1 MENRGQQIQLS
12 PVAEAIG
19 PKETEG
25 MKQRILVTGGAGYL
39 GTILCRKL
47 LDRGY
52 EVRCFDRLMFGPE
65 PVKDLVDREG
75 FELIKGDITRL
86 DEHPALFDGISGLVH
101 LAGLAN
107 DPSCD
112 IRPEMTERV
121 NYRATLELA
130 RRAKEKGIGPYIFAS
145 SCSVYGAGI
154 GELKETSPLKPVS
167 LYAEVK
173 VRCEEALNEMADE
186 SFWPVHLRQATL
198 FGLSPRMRFDLAVNV
213 MVLHGTMNKK
223 IYVLGGGRQ
232 WRPFV
237 HIEDS
242 ADAFIAALERC
253 ESISGEAIN
262 IGANDLNYQIRDLAA
277 LIQSHLP
284 DVELEVAPGDA
295 DRRTYHVNF
304 DKMKRLLGVE
314 PSWTIEASV
323 KEIHEALIDGRIP
336 EPESPRYYNIKLLKQ
351 LVETPATM
359 GGEPACDDFVPFCL
373 PLIGE
378 EEEKEVIATLRS
390 GWLTTGPRTQRF
402 EEMAREYI
410 GCRHAVAVNSCT
422 GALHLT
428 LAALGIGPGDEVIT
442 TPITWPATA
451 NVIVHLG
458 AKPVFV
464 DVERDTLNMD
474 ADLIEEKITERTRAI
489 VPVHMAGRPCDMD
502 RIGAIAE
509 KHGLH
514 VVEDAAHAIGAAYKG
529 RRIGTISKAAC
540 FSFYP
545 IKNITTI
552 EGGLIAT
559 DDGELAEK
567 IRILSLHGIT
577 KDAWKRYSA
586 SGSQHWEVVVPGYK
600 YNMTD
605 VQAAIGIHQLPKLES
620 FIKKR
625 ATMADFYNQGLA
637 ELDGIVTTPQD
648 HPDIRHAWHLYIIV
662 LDTEKLSVDRDA
674 FMTGL
679 KAENVGTGI
688 HFRSLHMQGY
698 YRETYGFA
706 SDDFPNAA
714 YLTDR
719 IISLPLY
726 PKMNEEEMEG
736 VLRATLKLLRYYSG
750 MKEQAV

>member
-1 MENRGQQIQLS
+1 
-12 PVAEAIG
+12 
-19 PKETEG
+19 
-25 MKQRILVTGGAGYL
+25 MKKRILVTGGAGYL
-39 GTILCRKL
+39 GTVICRKL
-47 LDRGY
+47 LERGY
-52 EVRCFDRLMFGPE
+52 EVRAFDRLLFGEE
-65 PVKDLVDREG
+65 PVKHLQDMEG
-75 FELIKGDITRL
+75 FELVKGDITRL
-86 DEHPALFDGISGLVH
+86 EEHPDLFDGIDGVIH

-112 IRPEMTERV
+112 LRPEMTERV
-121 NYRATLELA
+121 NYRASMDLA
-130 RRAKEKGIGPYIFAS
+130 HRAKEKGIKPYIFAS
-145 SCSVYGAGI
+145 SCSVYGAGV
-154 GELKETSPLKPVS
+154 GELKETSPLRPVS

-173 VRCEEALNEMADE
+173 VRTERDLNAMADD
-186 SFWPVHLRQATL
+186 SFFPVHMRQATL
-198 FGLSPRMRFDLAVNV
+198 FGLSSRMRFDLAVNV
-213 MVLHGTMNKK
+213 MVLHGTTNKK
-223 IYVLGGGRQ
+223 IYVLGGGKQ
-232 WRPFV
+232 WRPFL

-242 ADAFIAALERC
+242 ADAFIAALERAQD
-253 ESISGEAIN
+253 ISGEAVN
-262 IGANDLNYQIRDLAA
+262 IGTNRLNYQICDLAA

-284 DVELEVAPGDA
+284 GVDLEVAPGDA

-304 DKMKRLLGVE
+304 DKMMDILGVE
-314 PSWTIEASV
+314 PSWTVEESV
-323 KEIHEALIDGRIP
+323 KEIHEALVGGQIADP
-336 EPESPRYYNIKLLKQ
+336 QSSRYYNIKLLKE
-351 LVETPATM
+351 LVEKPATM

-373 PLIGE
+373 PLVGE
-378 EEEKEVIATLRS
+378 EEEREVVETLRS

-402 EEMAREYI
+402 EGIARDYL
-410 GCRHAVAVNSCT
+410 GCNHAVAVNSCT
-422 GALHLT
+422 GALHIT

-442 TPITWPATA
+442 SPITWPATA

-464 DVERDTLNMD
+464 DVQKDTLNID
-474 ADLIEEKITERTRAI
+474 PDLIEEKITESTKAI
-489 VPVHMAGRPCDMD
+489 VPVHMAGHPCDMD

-509 KHGLH
+509 KHGLE

-559 DDGELAEK
+559 GDGELAEK

-577 KDAWKRYSA
+577 KDAWKRYSS

-605 VQAAIGIHQLPKLES
+605 VQAALGIHQLPRLDG

-625 ATMADFYNQGLA
+625 ATMADFYSQGLA
-637 ELDGIVTTPQD
+637 EYKDAVETPVD
-648 HPDIRHAWHLYIIV
+648 SADIRHAWHLFIIKLNTDV
-662 LDTEKLSVDRDA
+662 LSVGRDA

-698 YRETYGFA
+698 YRETFGFK
-706 SDDFPNAA
+706 SEDFPVAA

-719 IISLPLY
+719 IISLPMY
-726 PKMNEEEMEG
+726 PKMSEEDMEG
-736 VLRATLKLLRYYSG
+736 VLRATSKLLRYYSG
-750 MKEQAV
+750 IE

>member
-1 MENRGQQIQLS
+1 M
-12 PVAEAIG
+12 AE
-19 PKETEG
+19 
-25 MKQRILVTGGAGYL
+25 RILVTGGAGYL
-39 GTILCRKL
+39 GSVLCRKL

-52 EVRCFDRLMFGPE
+52 AVRCFDRLMFGEE
-65 PVKDLVDREG
+65 PIRELVGRDG
-75 FELIKGDITRL
+75 FELVKGDITRL
-86 DEHPALFDGISGLVH
+86 NEHPALFDDVEAVVH

-121 NYRATLELA
+121 NYKATMEIA
-130 RRAKEKGIGPYIFAS
+130 RRAKEKGIRPFVFAS

-154 GELKETSPLKPVS
+154 GELKETSPLRPVS

-173 VRCEEALNEMADE
+173 VRCEEELNEMAD
-186 SFWPVHLRQATL
+186 SDFWPVHMRQATL

-223 IYVLGGGRQ
+223 IYVLGGGKQ

-237 HIEDS
+237 HVEDS
-242 ADAFIAALERC
+242 AEAFIAALERC
-253 ESISGEAIN
+253 ENLSGEAIN
-262 IGANDLNYQIRDLAA
+262 IGSNDLNFQIKDLAA
-277 LIQSHLP
+277 LVKSMLP
-284 DVELEVAPGDA
+284 ETELEVAPGDA
-295 DRRTYHVNF
+295 DRRSYHVNF
-304 DKMKRLLGVE
+304 DKMKKLLGLE
-314 PSWTIEASV
+314 PRRTIEEGV
-323 KEIHEALIDGRIP
+323 REIRAALLDGRIP
-336 EPESPRYYNIKLLKQ
+336 DPQSPRYYNIRLLKQ

-359 GGEPACDDFVPFCL
+359 GGEPACDEFVPFCL
-373 PLIGE
+373 PLIGKE
-378 EEEKEVIATLRS
+378 EEDEVIATLRS
-390 GWLTTGPRTQRF
+390 GWLTTGPRTQKF
-402 EEMAREYI
+402 EEMAKEYL
-410 GCRHAVAVNSCT
+410 GCRHAVALNSCT

-442 TPITWPATA
+442 TPVTWPATA

-464 DVERDTLNMD
+464 DVERETLNID
-474 ADLIEEKITERTRAI
+474 PDLIEEKITERTKAI

-502 RIGAIAE
+502 RICAIAE
-509 KHGLH
+509 RHGLH

-529 RRIGTISKAAC
+529 RRIGTITKAAC

-552 EGGLIAT
+552 EGGLVAT

-577 KDAWKRYSA
+577 KDAWKRYAA
-586 SGSQHWEVVVPGYK
+586 SGTHHWEVVVPGYK

-605 VQAAIGIHQLPKLES
+605 VQAALGIHQLPKLES
-620 FIKKR
+620 FIRKR
-625 ATMADFYNQGLA
+625 AAMADFYNQGLA
-637 ELDGIVTTPQD
+637 ELEDLVATPKD

-662 LDTEKLSVDRDA
+662 LNTDKLSVTRDA
-674 FMTGL
+674 FMTAL

-698 YRETYGFA
+698 YRETFGFRPE
-706 SDDFPNAA
+706 DFPNAA

-719 IISLPLY
+719 IVSLPLY
-726 PKMNEEEMEG
+726 PKMTEEQTEG
-736 VLRATLKLLRYYSG
+736 VVRATLKLLRYYAG
-750 MKEQAV
+750 MREQNG

>member
-1 MENRGQQIQLS
+1 
-12 PVAEAIG
+12 
-19 PKETEG
+19 
-25 MKQRILVTGGAGYL
+25 MKKRILVTGGAGYL
-39 GTILCRKL
+39 GTIICRKL
-47 LDRGY
+47 LEKGY
-52 EVRCFDRLMFGPE
+52 QVRAFDRMLFGE
-65 PVKDLVDREG
+65 ETVKHLVANED
-75 FELIKGDITRL
+75 FELIKGDIARL
-86 DEHPALFDGISGLVH
+86 DEHPGLFDDVGGLIH

-112 IRPEMTERV
+112 LRPEMTERV
-121 NYRATLELA
+121 NYRASMNLA
-130 RRAKEKGIGPYIFAS
+130 FRAKEMRVKPFIFAS
-145 SCSVYGAGI
+145 SCSVYGAGM
-154 GELKETSPLKPVS
+154 GELKESSPLRPVS

-173 VRCEEALNEMADE
+173 ARTEKDLNAMADD
-186 SFWPVHLRQATL
+186 SFCPVHMRQATL

-213 MVLHGTMNKK
+213 MVLHGTVNKK
-223 IYVLGGGRQ
+223 IYVLGGGKQ
-232 WRPFV
+232 WRPFL

-242 ADAFIAALERC
+242 ADAFIAALERHENLSC
-253 ESISGEAIN
+253 EAIN
-262 IGANDLNYQIRDLAA
+262 IGTNKLNYQICDLAA
-277 LIQSHLP
+277 LIRSLLP
-284 DVELEVAPGDA
+284 DADLEVAPGDA

-304 DKMKRLLGVE
+304 DKMTKLLGME
-314 PSWTIEASV
+314 PSWTVEESV
-323 KEIHEALIDGRIP
+323 KEIHEALVGGQIP
-336 EPESPRYYNIKLLKQ
+336 DPQSSRYYNIRLLKE

-359 GGEPACDDFVPFCL
+359 GGEPACDEFVPFCL
-373 PLIGE
+373 PLVGE
-378 EEEKEVIATLRS
+378 EEEREVIDTLRS
-390 GWLTTGPRTQRF
+390 GWLTTGPRTQKF
-402 EEMAREYI
+402 EGMAREYL
-410 GCRHAVAVNSCT
+410 GCEHAVAVNSCT
-422 GALHLT
+422 GALHIT

-464 DVERDTLNMD
+464 DVERDTLNINP
-474 ADLIEEKITERTRAI
+474 DLIEEKINKKTKAI
-489 VPVHMAGRPCDMD
+489 VPVHMAGHPCDMD
-502 RIGAIAE
+502 RIGAIAQ
-509 KHGLH
+509 KHGLE

-545 IKNITTI
+545 IKNMTTI

-605 VQAAIGIHQLPKLES
+605 VQAALGIHQLPKLEK

-625 ATMADFYNQGLA
+625 ASMAEFYTQGLA
-637 ELDGIVTTPQD
+637 EQADYLSLPKD
-648 HPDIRHAWHLYIIV
+648 HPDIRHAWHLFIV
-662 LDTEKLSVDRDA
+662 TLDTDKLSVDRDA

-679 KAENVGTGI
+679 KVENVGTGI

-698 YRETYGFA
+698 YRETF
-706 SDDFPNAA
+706 SFKPEDFPNAA

-719 IISLPLY
+719 IISLPMY
-726 PKMNEEEMEG
+726 PKMNEEDMEG
-736 VLRATLKLLRYYSG
+736 VLRATSKLLRYYSG
-750 MKEQAV
+750 KGQD